1 MKSIRLNFKK
11 ALSLLCAVA
20 LIASTLTVMSISTS
34 AATISSDENVFTS
47 LETKETEAYTF
58 QTESGS
64 DISGAASA
72 GNGKSIP
79 GIASALNCLEGS
91 TNKLYLRFSNRNTD
105 ANSTLAMKWA
115 SPTTQKSGLMLGKT
129 GSNTGS
135 GTDQAY
141 VLEDN
146 TTYEISY
153 DYINWNGTGL
163 SLNLLGVSH
172 ASNIVLQDLD
182 DAQTYTILNSTSIDV
197 TAASKV
203 WTTYTCK
210 FTTGTLGND
219 KYLSFAVFRES
230 TTTLEFWLD
239 NVKVS
244 KVTKIDPTEVITF
257 NDNGKT
263 YYAYPDALDNLPEG
277 DNGALGSEFIAW
289 VDADGNTVT
298 EVPEAGTVLN
308 AKYPLVTE
316 LPDKVESLR
325 LDLTNTV
332 EKDNIAKNDAKG
344 ILGVVSS
351 SNSGHRIYS
360 RTVTIADGSSAIII
374 KFANQYTAS
383 RSITFGKA
391 NVAANGADDAFI
403 VEPNTK
409 YTISYNIKHESGAGV
424 SFDIIAGETIS
435 ATTGYVFDS
444 YAPGTAANVWTVHTC
459 SFTTP
464 DAATLGTHKYL
475 QFAITVPEG
484 EAISNVAYLYG
495 VTITKVSAGN
505 PADYISFV
513 DGNVTYYSAVD
524 TLSALPKG
532 QLAEGEE
539 KFLGWYDGNGDR
551 VTKMPAEAGVVLTA
565 RYGIV
570 KDGTVATSIRQVEG
584 SGANYQS
591 AGVRFRARLDN
602 ATVQA
607 ADEVGF
613 ILVPNGNTVDSELA
627 IKGVA
632 KNKNTHIIYDLTY
645 DGYTDYQVIVTGLT
659 REGEET
665 NLCDLKIDV
674 YFYYIVDGVTTYVGQ
689 PYTTSYNEVLALYEA
704 DLPVVNNTV
713 SDISA
718 APTGAAATDKLTG
731 SALALTPP
739 EYKTTLGSASYL
751 DATDDTTLMT
761 VTGTSKLEYEAYL
774 AKLDSLGY
782 TAVVG
787 NSRILSSSQSFSAI
801 YSDGTN
807 LVNVAF
813 IASEKTVKATI
824 EPLGLDNVADVN
836 DYLSIFHEASAATPE
851 TYVCD
856 PLFLTVGLS
865 TSENNNDDGIGFYHG
880 LGYIYR
886 LCDGSFVIID
896 GGSNADV
903 CDHAGKIYSMLKYYA
918 PDPENIVISAW
929 IMTHAHSDHMY
940 VFKSFAPKYLA
951 DEAYNVT
958 LKNIIANLPN
968 ENWIASGG
976 MPETSL
982 APFRTLYA
990 ECEARGTAVYKA
1002 HVGQVYNL
1010 PGFTTE
1016 MLYTLEQTAPTVVNN
1031 SMSNTASL
1039 IFRSVIEDKSFL
1051 FTADATSVSIN
1062 HVNAAFGKKMDSDF
1076 VQVPHHGTLSNFA
1089 TDTRAELGKFY
1100 TDYTTPTYA
1109 LWPSAEAGMN
1119 IYLAKTVDENIN
1131 AVLGTMM
1138 SYDHMIALGHNIEE
1152 IKLNSDTVDIKTLD
1166 YYEIGYLRYEPQAI
1180 TTEAELK
1187 AIADNPYGYYYLA
1200 NDITITEEFTGP
1212 YWSKFAGYLDGKNY
1226 TINFAN
1232 DIAFTCDA
1240 SNTGILCNTIQGVI
1254 RNVNFGSES
1263 APINITYSETASGAM
1278 GLFGSTLADITFDN
1292 VKVYADIAHTVTSS
1306 YGNYVG
1312 GFLGRIYHSSGRAA
1326 IATFKNCQF
1335 IGSYADSSS
1344 GGMKTFGGLVGGMTG
1359 AGRLNVSGCTI
1370 SATVNGKS
1378 TDSAAGIGGVIG
1390 RISSA
1395 RTVYISD
1402 TAATGTFNGGKYA
1415 GGIIGNADTSSGII
1429 KITDCTAPGALCG
1442 NAGTQVEIIT
1452 TK

>member
-1 MKSIRLNFKK
+1 MIRKSFKK
-11 ALSLLCAVA
+11 ALCLLCAVA
-20 LIASTLTVMSISTS
+20 LIASTLVVMSVSAS
-34 AATISSDENVFTS
+34 AAAISSDENIFTC
-47 LETKETEAYTF
+47 LETKETETYTF
-58 QTESGS
+58 QTESGN

-72 GNGKSIP
+72 GNGKAIP
-79 GIASALNCLEGS
+79 GVASALNCLAGT
-91 TNKLYLRFSNRNTD
+91 TNKLYLRVSNRDTA
-105 ANSTLAMKWA
+105 ANATLAMKWA
-115 SPTTQKSGLMLGKT
+115 SPTTQKSGVMLGKT
-129 GSNTGS
+129 GSNIGS

-182 DAQTYTILNSTSIDV
+182 DEHTYTVLNSTSIDA

-219 KYLSFAVFRES
+219 KYLSFAVFREA
-230 TTTLEFWLD
+230 TTSLEFWLD

-244 KVTKIDPTEVITF
+244 KVTEIDSDDVITF

-263 YYAYPDALDNLPEG
+263 YYAYPDALTALPDG
-277 DNGALGSEFIAW
+277 DNGALGSEFIGW
-289 VDADGNTVT
+289 VDADGNAVT
-298 EVPEAGTVLN
+298 EVPEAGAVLN
-308 AKYPLVTE
+308 AKYPFVTE
-316 LPDKVESLR
+316 LPEKTDSLY
-325 LDLTNTV
+325 LALTNTS
-332 EKDNIAKNDAKG
+332 EQNNIAYNAAKG

-351 SNSGHRIYS
+351 SNSSHRIYS
-360 RTVTIADGSSAIII
+360 RNVTIADGSSAIII
-374 KFANQYTAS
+374 KFANSWTSS
-383 RSITFGKA
+383 RTVTFGKA
-391 NVAANGADDAFI
+391 NVAASGADEAFI

-409 YTISYNIKHESGAGV
+409 YTVSYNIKHESGAGV
-424 SFDIIAGETIS
+424 SFDIIAGA
-435 ATTGYVFDS
+435 ATNATSGYVFDS
-444 YAPGTAANVWTVHTC
+444 YAPETAANAWTVHTC
-459 SFTTP
+459 SFTAP
-464 DAATLGTHKYL
+464 DAATLGANKYL

-495 VTITKVSAGN
+495 VTITKVSAGD

-513 DGNVTYYSAVD
+513 DGDDVYYTSVGD
-524 TLSALPKG
+524 ISALPKG
-532 QLAEGEE
+532 QSADGDES
-539 KFLGWYDGNGDR
+539 FLGWYDGNGDR
-551 VTKMPAEAGVVLTA
+551 VTEVPTEAGVVLTA
-565 RYGIV
+565 QYGVI
-570 KDGTVATSIRQVEG
+570 KDGTVATSIREVSG
-584 SGANYQS
+584 SGSDYVS
-591 AGVRFRARLDN
+591 AGIRFRARLDS
-602 ATVQA
+602 ATVEV

-613 ILVPNGNTVDSELA
+613 ILVPNGEAVDSENAL
-627 IKGVA
+627 KGVA

-645 DGYTDYQVIVTGLT
+645 DGFIDYQVIVTGLT
-659 REGEET
+659 REGDDT

-674 YFYYIVDGVTTYVGQ
+674 YFYYILNGDTNYVGQ
-689 PYTTSYNEVLALYEA
+689 PYSTSYNEVLALYEA
-704 DLPVVNNTV
+704 DLPVVNNTLTE
-713 SDISA
+713 ITT
-718 APTGAAATDKLTG
+718 APIGEAATDKLIGT
-731 SALALTPP
+731 ALTLTPP
-739 EYKTTLGSASYL
+739 EYKTTIGSASYL
-751 DATDDTTLMT
+751 DAADGATLMT
-761 VTGTSKLEYEAYL
+761 VTNTTKVEYEAYL
-774 AKLDSLGY
+774 AKLDTLGY

-807 LVNVAF
+807 LINVAF

-824 EPLGLDNVADVN
+824 EPLGFDNVDDVN
-836 DYLSIFHEASAATPE
+836 SYLSIFHDASAANPE

-856 PLFLTVGLS
+856 PLFLTIGLS
-865 TSENNNDDGIGFYHG
+865 TSENNNDDGLGFYHG

-886 LCDGSFVIID
+886 LADGSFVIID
-896 GGSNADV
+896 GGHSGDTY
-903 CDHAGKIYSMLKYYA
+903 DHAGKIYSMLKYYA

-929 IMTHAHSDHMY
+929 IMTHAHGDHMY

-968 ENWIASGG
+968 ENWVADGG
-976 MPETSL
+976 MPETNL

-990 ECEARGTAVYKA
+990 ECEARGTNVYKA

-1016 MLYTLEQTAPTVVNN
+1016 MLYTLEQTAPTVENK
-1031 SMSNTASL
+1031 SMSNTSSL
-1039 IFRSVIEDKSFL
+1039 IFRSVIEGKSFL
-1051 FTADATSVSIN
+1051 ITADATSTSIN

-1131 AVLGTMM
+1131 AILGTMM
-1138 SYDHMIALGHNIEE
+1138 PYDHMIALGHNIEE
-1152 IKLNSDTVDIKTLD
+1152 IKLNSETVDIKTLE

-1200 NDITITEEFTGP
+1200 NDITVTEEFTAP
-1212 YWSKFAGYLDGKNY
+1212 YWSKFAGYLDGKGH
-1226 TINFAN
+1226 TVTFAN
-1232 DIAFTCDA
+1232 DIVFESAA
-1240 SNTGILCNTIQGVI
+1240 SNNGILCNSIQGVI

-1263 APINITYSETASGAM
+1263 APLNIAYSETASGAM

-1292 VKVYADIAHTVTSS
+1292 VKVYAEIAHTVSSS

-1335 IGSYADSSS
+1335 IGSYTDSAS
-1344 GGMKTFGGLVGGMTG
+1344 GGLKVFGGLVGGMTG

-1370 SATVNGKS
+1370 NATVNGKS

-1402 TAATGTFNGGKYA
+1402 TTAIGTYNGGKYA
-1415 GGIIGNADTSSGII
+1415 GGIIGNADTTSGII
-1429 KITDCTAPGALCG
+1429 KVTDCTAPGALCG
-1442 NAGTQVEIIT
+1442 NAGTRVEIIT
-1452 TK
+1452 AK